1 MEDSI
6 FTKIIKGTIPG
17 QIIYQDDIAAVLL
30 TNEPL
35 TEGHMLVVP
44 RQQVDSLWDLD
55 NQTYTHV
62 WDVARSMAQLLQK
75 TYPQYARIG
84 SIVEGFG
91 VPHAHIHIFGYE
103 QPLNE
108 TIARRI
114 QEGPSG
120 VTQEQ
125 LATVGTKLRSN

>member
-6 FTKIIKGTIPG
+6 FTKIIKGNIPG

-55 NQTYTHV
+55 DQTYTHV
-62 WDVARSMAQLLQK
+62 WDVARSMARLLQK
-75 TYPQYARIG
+75 TYPQYTRIG

-120 VTQEQ
+120 ITQEQ
-125 LATVGTKLRSN
+125 LAAVGTKLRSN

>member
-6 FTKIIKGTIPG
+6 FTKIMKGTIPG

-44 RQQVDSLWDLD
+44 HQQVDSLWDLD
-55 NQTYTHV
+55 DQTYTHV
-62 WDVARSMAQLLQK
+62 WDVARSMARLLQK
-75 TYPQYARIG
+75 TYPQYTRIG

-125 LATVGTKLRSN
+125 LAAVGTKLRSN